1 MGAKLV
7 IAIDWDNKL
16 RMEMAKEL
24 GADLVLGKDDDVIKT
39 IFEATAGQGV
49 TIRVNSLVHLMP
61 FNAIKST
68 EWVVL

>member
-24 GADLVLGKDDDVIKT
+24 GADLVLGKDDDVIKQFLKQLQDKVWT
-39 IFEATAGQGV
+39 IH
-49 TIRVNSLVHLMP
+49 VNSLVHLMR
-61 FNAIKST
+61 FQMQ
-68 EWVVL
+68 